1 MSNRSTLENVKNSSV
16 QLLVV
21 NRFDFTMST
30 IVQHITDNELY
41 TTLLQSWAR
50 VQKELLFVFWAIME
64 MALLTPFALSLM
76 PWARYWPSGQMLLWM
91 LLLMLFVFNLL
102 RLLATMQIAPDRQ
115 RTIIAVT
122 LLLTIFFTIRGLVHK
137 PTSLFD
143 MHWIGQFVNDVG
155 EPGNF
160 RWTQDISIFL
170 SVVFV
175 WYRGT
180 RLVNRTFDMKQIGL
194 RLRLGGLLIAPL
206 LVWLANRRLLWDVT
220 PLLLLFFLAAL
231 TAVSLIRAEQ
241 VEQDRSH
248 QSATLDPRWLS
259 LVFLAA
265 LLTIL
270 TAGLLTAIITGES
283 GGAVIRAFAPIIISV
298 QFLLA
303 IALGTLLFL
312 AIPLLQLIDIIVLFL
327 STLLNAFWLWLTK
340 TYTIIEKIISKL
352 VPAEQVPVTETSGG
366 IGEINPE
373 QIVTRVLHVGDL
385 GEVANILTILLMIAV
400 VLLVAL
406 LVSGAY
412 RRSRFAEKSSTV
424 ILQRGD
430 TLEQEDDSLLA
441 KVLRRL
447 GMLRNLKTAVSI
459 RRIYQ
464 QMLQAADAAGFP
476 RLESETPFEYLI
488 TLAQAW
494 PTHPTETRLITQAYV
509 NVRYGEIPETQAELD
524 AIFSAWKLLEL
535 SPPNNTQTQSP
546 EITIESREK
555 LTN

>member
-1 MSNRSTLENVKNSSV
+1 
-16 QLLVV
+16 
-21 NRFDFTMST
+21 MST
-30 IVQHITDNELY
+30 IVQHLNENERY
-41 TTLLQSWAR
+41 TRLLQSWAR

-64 MALLTPFALSLM
+64 MALLTPIALSLM
-76 PWARYWPSGQMLLWM
+76 PWARYWPAGQVLLWM
-91 LLLMLFVFNLL
+91 LLLMLFVFNLI
-102 RLLATMQIAPDRQ
+102 RLLAVFSLNPDRQ

-122 LLLTIFFTIRGLVHK
+122 LLLTVFFTIRGLVHI
-137 PTSLFD
+137 PSSLFD
-143 MHWIGQFVNDVG
+143 MHWLGQFINDVG

-160 RWTQDISIFL
+160 RWMQDASLFTLI
-170 SVVFV
+170 VFV

-194 RLRLGGLLIAPL
+194 RLRLGGLFIAPL
-206 LVWLANRRLLWDVT
+206 SVWLANRRLLWDVT

-231 TAVSLIRAEQ
+231 TAVSLVRAEQ
-241 VEQDRSH
+241 VEQDRSR

-259 LVFLAA
+259 LIFMAA

-283 GGAVIRAFAPIIISV
+283 ANAVVGAFAPVVTSV

-312 AIPLLQLIDIIVLFL
+312 AIPILQFIDIIILFL
-327 STLLNAFWLWLTK
+327 SNLLNAFWLWLTK

-352 VPAEQVPVTETSGG
+352 AQSEQAPVTETPSG
-366 IGEINPE
+366 IGEIDPE
-373 QIVTRVLHVGDL
+373 QIATRVFQVGDL

-406 LVSGAY
+406 LVGGVYKRSQFVDKSGAAIL
-412 RRSRFAEKSSTV
+412 RRSEE
-424 ILQRGD
+424 
-430 TLEQEDDSLLA
+430 LEQDDDSLLA

-464 QMLQAADAAGFP
+464 RMLHAADASGYP
-476 RLESETPFEYLI
+476 RLESETPFEYLK
-488 TLAQAW
+488 TLAKAW
-494 PTHPTETRLITQAYV
+494 PDYPAETRLITQAYV
-509 NVRYGEIPETQAELD
+509 NVRYGETPETQAELD
-524 AIFSAWKLLEL
+524 EIFTAWKRLEL
-535 SPPNNTQTQSP
+535 SPPDGGDGDSSNLTIQSRQP
-546 EITIESREK
+546 DK
-555 LTN
+555 Y

>member
-1 MSNRSTLENVKNSSV
+1 
-16 QLLVV
+16 
-21 NRFDFTMST
+21 MST
-30 IVQHITDNELY
+30 IVQLLNENELY
-41 TTLLQSWAR
+41 TRLLQSWSR
-50 VQKELLFVFWAIME
+50 VQKELLVVFWAIME

-76 PWARYWPSGQMLLWM
+76 PWARYWPAGQVLLWLM
-91 LLLMLFVFNLL
+91 LLMLFVFNLI
-102 RLLATMQIAPDRQ
+102 RLLATLQIDPDRQ
-115 RTIIAVT
+115 RTMIAGM
-122 LLLTIFFTIRGLVHK
+122 LLLTVFFTIRKLVHN
-137 PTSLFD
+137 PTSLLD
-143 MHWIGQFVNDVG
+143 MRWVGQFVNDVG

-160 RWTQDISIFL
+160 RWTQDASIFL
-170 SVVFV
+170 LVVFV

-220 PLLLLFFLAAL
+220 PMLLLFFLATL
-231 TAVSLIRAEQ
+231 TAVSLTRAEQ
-241 VEQDRSH
+241 VEQDRSR
-248 QSATLDPRWLS
+248 QSATLNPRWLS

-270 TAGLLTAIITGES
+270 TAGLLTAIITGDS
-283 GGAVIRAFAPIIISV
+283 AGTVVGALAPILISV
-298 QFLLA
+298 QYLLA

-312 AIPLLQLIDIIVLFL
+312 AIPILQLIDILILFL
-327 STLLNAFWLWLTK
+327 SNWLNAFWLWLTK

-352 VPAEQVPVTETSGG
+352 VPAGQVPVTETPGG
-366 IGEINPE
+366 IGLINPE
-373 QIVTRVLHVGDL
+373 QIVTRAFQVGNL

-406 LVSGAY
+406 LVSGATKHSQFADKESATIL
-412 RRSRFAEKSSTV
+412 RRS
-424 ILQRGD
+424 D

-447 GMLRNLKTAVSI
+447 GMLRNLRTAVSI

-464 QMLQAADAAGFP
+464 QMLYAADASGFP
-476 RLESETPFEYLI
+476 RLESETPFEYLK

-494 PTHPTETRLITQAYV
+494 PDHSTETRLITQAYV

-535 SPPNNTQTQSP
+535 TPPDSKNINSS

-555 LTN
+555 N